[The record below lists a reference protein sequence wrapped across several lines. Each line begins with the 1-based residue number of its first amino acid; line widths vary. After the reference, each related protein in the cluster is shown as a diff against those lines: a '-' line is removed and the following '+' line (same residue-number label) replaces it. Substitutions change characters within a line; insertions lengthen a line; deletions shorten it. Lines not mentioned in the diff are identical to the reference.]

1 MEGEGVEKRGHV
13 TTGLDGAE
21 KSAQWLSTASFE
33 GGKRA
38 RVCMGVCVRVCVRTH
53 ACAHVHVEGV
63 RLALEVCVPSNILP
77 IYA

>member
-21 KSAQWLSTASFE
+21 KSTQWLSTASFE

-38 RVCMGVCVRVCVRTH
+38 RVRMCVCVRVC
-53 ACAHVHVEGV
+53 AHVRVEGV
-63 RLALEVCVPSNILP
+63 RLALEGCVPSNILP
-77 IYA
+77 LYA